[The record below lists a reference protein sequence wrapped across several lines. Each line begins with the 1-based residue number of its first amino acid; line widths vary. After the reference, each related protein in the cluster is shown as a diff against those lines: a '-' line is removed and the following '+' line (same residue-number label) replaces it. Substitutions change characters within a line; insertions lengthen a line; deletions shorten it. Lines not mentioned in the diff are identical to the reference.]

1 MNIPDIKE
9 ILFEI
14 CSDERVY
21 DDSTDLVESG
31 LLDSYAFIELF
42 YKLEEY
48 GIELHP
54 TRIDRNNLTSAKGIE
69 EMIGDYL
76 SRQ

>member
-54 TRIDRNNLTSAKGIE
+54 TRIDRNNLTSVKGIE
-69 EMIGDYL
+69 KMIGDYL

>member
-48 GIELHP
+48 GIELHS
-54 TRIDRNNLTSAKGIE
+54 TRIDRKNLKSVKGIE
-69 EMIGDYL
+69 EIIGDYL

>member
-9 ILFEI
+9 FLFEI

-48 GIELHP
+48 GIELQP
-54 TRIDRNNLTSAKGIE
+54 TRIDRNNLASVKGIE
-69 EMIGDYL
+69 KMIGDYL

>member
-48 GIELHP
+48 GINNPLHSYV
-54 TRIDRNNLTSAKGIE
+54 RREDLLWN
-69 EMIGDYL
+69 
-76 SRQ
+76 